1 MTGPETGG
9 AEKGRIDVLYDYSL
23 ISGPLISGP
32 LMLGKEA
39 ARANSFNRG

>member
-9 AEKGRIDVLYDYSL
+9 AEKGRIDVRYDYSV

-32 LMLGKEA
+32 LIPGREA